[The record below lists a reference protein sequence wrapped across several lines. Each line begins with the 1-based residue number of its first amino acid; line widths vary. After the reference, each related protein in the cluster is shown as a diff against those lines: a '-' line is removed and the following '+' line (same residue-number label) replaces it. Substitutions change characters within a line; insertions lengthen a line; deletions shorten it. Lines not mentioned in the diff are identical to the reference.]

1 LETVAVDTPAA
12 FATSRIVRAIEERFS
27 PKLFEG
33 EGTLDWEKKHLQY
46 RLRKML
52 DKIQR
57 FVR

>member
-1 LETVAVDTPAA
+1 VAVDTPAA

-27 PKLFEG
+27 PELFEG